1 MNKIKKAITNP
12 TLLITHLCRYWPF
25 RYISDERYLK
35 LFFKAH
41 QGKKLNLDDPK
52 TYNEKLQWLKLFD
65 RCEEYTMMSDKYLV
79 RDFIKEKIGDE
90 YLIPLLGVW
99 DKASDIDY
107 SKLPDQ
113 FVLKCNHDSGSVI
126 ICKDKKTFNKVIA
139 EKKLR
144 KALKKQYF
152 WKSREWNYKNIKPRI
167 IAEKYMVD
175 ETGNDLKDYK
185 LFCFSGEPKF
195 IQVDAGR
202 FVDHVRNFYTTE
214 YGCKND
220 KELVI
225 EKPEK
230 LAEMLN
236 LARILSKDIIHVR
249 VDFYISNGNIY
260 FGELTFHHGGGV
272 MRIEPWSYDVLWGNY
287 LELGKVINDKK
298 PPKMFI

>member
-12 TLLITHLCRYWPF
+12 TLVITHFCRYWPF
-25 RYISDERYLK
+25 RCISDERYLK

-41 QGKKLNLDDPK
+41 QGKKLNLDNPI

-65 RCEEYTMMSDKYLV
+65 RCEEYTMMTDKYLV
-79 RDFIKEKIGDE
+79 RDYIKEKIGDE

-107 SKLPDQ
+107 LVLPDQ

-126 ICKDKKTFNKVIA
+126 ICKDKATFNKDAA
-139 EKKLR
+139 EKKLK
-144 KALKKQYF
+144 KALEKQYF
-152 WKSREWNYKNIKPRI
+152 WKSREWNYRNIKPRI

-175 ETGNDLKDYK
+175 ETGEDLKDYK

-202 FVDHVRNFYTTE
+202 FVDHVRNFYTIDWDFIPVE
-214 YGCKND
+214 YGCKNS

-230 LAEMLN
+230 LSEMLK
-236 LARILSKDIIHVR
+236 LAKILSRGMPHVR
-249 VDFYISNGNIY
+249 VDFYISNDKIY

-272 MRIEPWSYDVLWGNY
+272 MRIEPYSYDVLWGHY
-287 LELGKVINDKK
+287 LELGEVKNKK
-298 PPKMFI
+298 